1 MSERAVTLPDA
12 AWEWLEA
19 YAKDRGQTVDEYLAY
34 VVNYYRADGST
45 ASLRNRVAQ
54 LELALDVARSRP
66 RPHPLTPP
74 VSHPPG
80 RPRDFSPELPD
91 S

>member
-34 VVNYYRADGST
+34 VVNYYRADGS
-45 ASLRNRVAQ
+45 AAALRTRVRD
-54 LELALDVARSRP
+54 LELALEAARP
-66 RPHPLTPP
+66 RRQPHPLTPP

-80 RPRDFSPELPD
+80 RPRDFSPEFPD